1 MLFTFQDALDWHMAF
16 TFDVSWHFALM
27 YFGVCYGYILNLILF
42 LVTAVAFFSLSHKD
56 LTFYT
61 KDLFAVFFGISATIM
76 LIALSA
82 VAFKFLNLNFF
93 IFLNSDSLFFFCLF
107 YLPVI
112 TLLGWSKGF
121 LLNLV
126 FKLV

>member
-1 MLFTFQDALDWHMAF
+1 MSVIFI
-16 TFDVSWHFALM
+16 
-27 YFGVCYGYILNLILF
+27 G
-42 LVTAVAFFSLSHKD
+42 LSKRD
-56 LTFYT
+56 FTFYT
-61 KDLFAVFFGISATIM
+61 KDLFAVFFGIAATIM
-76 LIALSA
+76 IIALSA

-107 YLPVI
+107 YLPVV